1 MLSAIRIFRGKERR
15 MENETKKNTEMI
27 RKRDERRSWEDVR
40 KTNRQYKSSLF
51 QYLFTR
57 KKEDALSLYNAVNGS
72 NYDNP

>member
-1 MLSAIRIFRGKERR
+1 

-57 KKEDALSLYNAVNGS
+57 KKEDALWNIRAMLMKITKIAK
-72 NYDNP
+72 